1 MAIGK
6 NQGPQK
12 PKWRIP
18 MTNQM
23 KVYTK
28 IMQKLKKMM
37 PQTPQNQMV
46 TTAMLVAGIVLGRKA
61 QLSAISLEI
70 PHTAKPASLE
80 KRMHRF
86 VKNERFEVEANY
98 LPFAELILAHLA
110 DKPLLLAIDGSSVG
124 RGCMAIV
131 VGVIYKQR
139 AIPLTWL
146 VYKGKKGHTT
156 AERHIAAL
164 QKVLPL
170 IPADAQ
176 VVLLGDGEYDNIEL
190 LEWVTDHTNW
200 EFVVRT
206 AQNTLITHNDIQ
218 YPLRDLCAGQG
229 SCTAAQN
236 ALFTAEE
243 FGPIL
248 AIAWWDES
256 YKDPIFLIS
265 NCASLSLACHYYR
278 RRFRLETLF
287 SDKKSRGFH
296 IEKSHLADPARLSRL
311 LLATSLAYIWLIH
324 LGMMVFQDE
333 TLRALIDRTY
343 RTDKSLFR
351 LGLDWVKYSM
361 THGLNILVAFH
372 LFGQPVQ
379 KVSVQIGH

>member
-1 MAIGK
+1 
-6 NQGPQK
+6 
-12 PKWRIP
+12 
-18 MTNQM
+18 MTNKM

-46 TTAMLVAGIVLGRKA
+46 TTAMMIAGIVLGRKA
-61 QLSAISLEI
+61 QLSAISLEV
-70 PHTAKPASLE
+70 PHPAKPASLE

-86 VKNERFEVEANY
+86 IKNERFEVEVNY

-110 DKPLLLAIDGSSVG
+110 DKPLVLAIDGSNVG
-124 RGCMAIV
+124 RGCMAIM

-139 AIPLTWL
+139 AIPLAWL

-156 AERHIAAL
+156 VERHIAVL
-164 QKVLPL
+164 RKVLPL
-170 IPADAQ
+170 IPTGAQ
-176 VVLLGDGEYDNIEL
+176 VVLLGDGEYDNTKM
-190 LEWVTDHTNW
+190 LEWVTAHTDW

-206 AQNTLITHNDIQ
+206 AKNMLITHNGIQ
-218 YPLRDLCAGQG
+218 YPLRELCAGHG
-229 SCTAAQN
+229 TCTAASDV
-236 ALFTAEE
+236 LFTAEE
-243 FGPIL
+243 FGPVL
-248 AIAWWDES
+248 AIAWWGKS

-265 NCASLSLACHYYR
+265 NCSSLALVCDYYR
-278 RRFRLETLF
+278 RRFRVETLF

-296 IEKSHLADPARLSRL
+296 IEKSHLSDPTRLSRL
-311 LLATSLAYIWLIH
+311 LLASSLAYIWLIH

-333 TLRALIDRTY
+333 TLRSLIDRTH

-361 THGLNILVAFH
+361 THDLDIVVAFH
-372 LFGQPVQ
+372 LFGQPA
-379 KVSVQIGH
+379 QI

>member
-1 MAIGK
+1 
-6 NQGPQK
+6 
-12 PKWRIP
+12 
-18 MTNQM
+18 MTDKM

-46 TTAMLVAGIVLGRKA
+46 TTAMMVAGIVLGRKA
-61 QLSAISLEI
+61 QLSAISLEV
-70 PHTAKPASLE
+70 PHPAKPASLE
-80 KRMHRF
+80 KRMQRF
-86 VKNERFEVEANY
+86 VKNERFAVEVSY
-98 LPFAELILAHLA
+98 LPFAELILGHLA
-110 DKPLLLAIDGSSVG
+110 DKPLLLAIDGSTVG

-131 VGVIYKQR
+131 VGVIYRQR
-139 AIPLTWL
+139 AIPLAWL

-156 AERHIAAL
+156 AERHIATL
-164 QKVLPL
+164 QKVLPS
-170 IPADAQ
+170 IPAGAQ
-176 VVLLGDGEYDNIEL
+176 VVLLGDGEYDNTAL
-190 LEWVTDHTNW
+190 LEWVTDHTDW

-206 AQNTLITHNDIQ
+206 AKNILITHNGIQ
-218 YPLRDLCAGQG
+218 YSLRELCAGQG
-229 SCTAAQN
+229 TCTAAHG

-243 FGPIL
+243 FGPVM
-248 AIAWWDES
+248 AVAWWDKA

-265 NCASLSLACHYYR
+265 NCASLKLACHYYR

-296 IEKSHLADPARLSRL
+296 IEKSHLSDPARLSRL

-333 TLRALIDRTY
+333 TLRSLIDRTH
-343 RTDKSLFR
+343 RRDKSLFR

-361 THGLNILVAFH
+361 THGLDILVAFH
-372 LFGQPVQ
+372 LFGQPVH
-379 KVSVQIGH
+379 I

>member
-1 MAIGK
+1 
-6 NQGPQK
+6 
-12 PKWRIP
+12 
-18 MTNQM
+18 MTNKM

-46 TTAMLVAGIVLGRKA
+46 TTAMMVAGIVLGRKA
-61 QLSAISLEI
+61 QLSAISLEV
-70 PHTAKPASLE
+70 PHPAKPASLE
-80 KRMHRF
+80 KRMQRF
-86 VKNERFEVEANY
+86 VKNERFEVEVNY
-98 LPFAELILAHLA
+98 LPFAELILSHLA
-110 DKPLLLAIDGSSVG
+110 DKPLVLAIDGSNVG

-131 VGVIYKQR
+131 VGVIYKKR
-139 AIPLTWL
+139 AVPLAWL

-156 AERHIAAL
+156 AENHIATL

-170 IPADAQ
+170 IPSAAQ
-176 VVLLGDGEYDNIEL
+176 VVLLGDGEYDNTEL
-190 LEWVTDHTNW
+190 LAWVTDHTDW

-206 AQNTLITHNDIQ
+206 AKNMLITHNGIQ
-218 YPLRDLCAGQG
+218 YPLRELCAGHG
-229 SCTAAQN
+229 TCTAADEV
-236 ALFTAEE
+236 LFTAEE
-243 FGPIL
+243 FGPVM
-248 AIAWWDES
+248 AIAWWGKA

-265 NCASLSLACHYYR
+265 NCASLPSACDYYR

-296 IEKSHLADPARLSRL
+296 IEKSHLSDPTRLSCL
-311 LLATSLAYIWLIH
+311 LLATSLAYIWLIY

-333 TLRALIDRTY
+333 RKRSLIDRTH

-361 THGLNILVAFH
+361 THGLDILVAFN
-372 LFGQPVQ
+372 LFVQPI
-379 KVSVQIGH
+379 QI

>member
-1 MAIGK
+1 
-6 NQGPQK
+6 
-12 PKWRIP
+12 
-18 MTNQM
+18 MTNKS

-37 PQTPQNQMV
+37 PQTPQNQIV
-46 TTAMLVAGIVLGRKA
+46 TTAMMVTGIVLGRKA
-61 QLSAISLEI
+61 QLSAMSLEVAH
-70 PHTAKPASLE
+70 PAKPASLE
-80 KRMHRF
+80 KRMQRF
-86 VKNERFEVEANY
+86 VKNERFEVEINY
-98 LPFAELILAHLA
+98 VPFAELILHHMS
-110 DKPLLLAIDGSSVG
+110 DKPLLLAIDGSNVG

-139 AIPLTWL
+139 AIPLAWL

-156 AERHIAAL
+156 ADRHIAVL

-170 IPADAQ
+170 IPSNAQ
-176 VVLLGDGEYDNIEL
+176 VVLLGDGEYDNTEL
-190 LEWVTDHTNW
+190 LAWVSDHTDW

-206 AQNTLITHNDIQ
+206 AKNILITHNGIQ
-218 YPLRDLCAGQG
+218 YPLRDLCAEQG
-229 SCTAAQN
+229 TCTAAHD
-236 ALFTAEE
+236 ALFTAAE
-243 FGPIL
+243 FGPVL
-248 AIAWWDES
+248 AIAWWGQA
-256 YKDPIFLIS
+256 YKDPICLVS
-265 NCASLSLACHYYR
+265 NCASFTLACRYYR

-333 TLRALIDRTY
+333 SKRSLIDRTH

-361 THGLNILVAFH
+361 THGLDILVAFH
-372 LFGQPVQ
+372 LLRQPVQ
-379 KVSVQIGH
+379 FLGVQ

>member
-1 MAIGK
+1 
-6 NQGPQK
+6 
-12 PKWRIP
+12 
-18 MTNQM
+18 MTDKM

-37 PQTPQNQMV
+37 PQTPQNHMV
-46 TTAMLVAGIVLGRKA
+46 TTAMMVAGIVLGRKA
-61 QLSAISLEI
+61 QLSAISLEV
-70 PHTAKPASLE
+70 PHPAKPASLE

-86 VKNERFEVEANY
+86 VKNQRVEVAVNY
-98 LPFAELILAHLA
+98 LPFAELILTHLA
-110 DKPLLLAIDGSSVG
+110 DKPLVLAIDGSQVG

-131 VGVIYKQR
+131 IGVIYQQR
-139 AIPLTWL
+139 AIPLAWL

-170 IPADAQ
+170 MPTDVT
-176 VVLLGDGEYDNIEL
+176 VVLLGDGEYDNTEML
-190 LEWVTDHTNW
+190 DWVTAHTDW
-200 EFVVRT
+200 EYVVRT
-206 AQNTLITHNDIQ
+206 SRNLLITHAGNQ
-218 YPLRDLCAGQG
+218 YPLRELCAGQG
-229 SCTAAQN
+229 TCTAAN
-236 ALFTAEE
+236 DALFTAEE
-243 FGPIL
+243 FGPVM
-248 AIAWWDES
+248 AIAWWGKS
-256 YKDPIFLIS
+256 YKDPIFLVS
-265 NCASLSLACHYYR
+265 NCSSLSLACDYYR

-296 IEKSHLADPARLSRL
+296 IEKSHLSDPTRLSRL

-333 TLRALIDRTY
+333 TKRSLVDRTH

-361 THGLNILVAFH
+361 THGLDIVVAFH
-372 LFGQPVQ
+372 LFGQPAL
-379 KVSVQIGH
+379 I

>member
-1 MAIGK
+1 
-6 NQGPQK
+6 
-12 PKWRIP
+12 
-18 MTNQM
+18 MTDKM

-46 TTAMLVAGIVLGRKA
+46 TTAMMVAGIVLGRKA
-61 QLSAISLEI
+61 QLSAISLEV
-70 PHTAKPASLE
+70 PHPAKPASLE
-80 KRMHRF
+80 KRMQRF
-86 VKNERFEVEANY
+86 VKNGRFKVEVNY
-98 LPFAELILAHLA
+98 LPFAELILSHLA
-110 DKPLLLAIDGSSVG
+110 DKPLVLAIDGSNIG

-139 AIPLTWL
+139 AIPLAWL

-164 QKVLPL
+164 EKVLPL
-170 IPADAQ
+170 LPTGAK
-176 VVLLGDGEYDNIEL
+176 VVLLGDGEYDNTDM
-190 LEWVTDHTNW
+190 LEWVTTQTDW

-206 AQNTLITHNDIQ
+206 AKNMLITHNGVQ
-218 YPLRDLCAGQG
+218 YPLRELCAGQG
-229 SCTAAQN
+229 TCTAAN
-236 ALFTAEE
+236 DVLFTAEE
-243 FGPIL
+243 FGPVM
-248 AIAWWDES
+248 AIAWWGKS

-265 NCASLSLACHYYR
+265 NCPSLALACDYYR

-296 IEKSHLADPARLSRL
+296 IEKSHLSDPARLSRL

-333 TLRALIDRTY
+333 SKRSLVDRTH

-351 LGLDWVKYSM
+351 LGLDWFKYSM
-361 THGLNILVAFH
+361 THGLDIAVAFH
-372 LFGQPVQ
+372 LFGQPA
-379 KVSVQIGH
+379 QI